1 MRTVYR
7 GGRDEFRRLASIISI
22 LFVSS
27 FILLIAF
34 FPFTLNAEE
43 ALDSNLDDYVAKFAP
58 VPPIDSDVWHKVPED
73 ELVPKLQFLVDRLR
87 LNYDGLETW
96 SGSYD
101 VYSQRWPTAPPENP
115 NNNEPKKDPATIN
128 DCVTLHH
135 VCDFWVDKKN
145 DKLFVD
151 KRQIEATYLNAS
163 GKEIENPSSRYISD
177 ITAII
182 SNDELITYEYGEGS
196 DQIRPELKG
205 DLDGRIGKI
214 CKVDFLKNAS
224 YGIGLSGDVFDPRY
238 FFISRPDEY
247 RWYEI
252 SDSII
257 PRLSGKKKLPAK
269 VKASTTLLEGKID
282 DVEWFYLIYEVENEI
297 VHQGLRKEYV
307 FNSESG
313 YNLVSFHVFDM
324 NNPDNL
330 GLNAGHLANYVKID
344 DVYVPDQWLEV
355 SSSIEERPRNFRYFK
370 LNDCEMNKSIPKERF
385 TIDSLELDDDVVV
398 MNQKDSTLYEYK
410 PDKGLVPHAEFGS
423 DVRIVPTTPL
433 WRSPLRLT
441 AFVVGVALIIGGL
454 AFKIRKKRYAE

>member
-7 GGRDEFRRLASIISI
+7 EGRDEFRRLASIISI

-163 GKEIENPSSRYISD
+163 GKEIENPSSRYIPD
-177 ITAII
+177 ITALI
-182 SNDELITYEYGEGS
+182 SND
-196 DQIRPELKG
+196 
-205 DLDGRIGKI
+205 
-214 CKVDFLKNAS
+214 
-224 YGIGLSGDVFDPRY
+224 
-238 FFISRPDEY
+238 
-247 RWYEI
+247 
-252 SDSII
+252 
-257 PRLSGKKKLPAK
+257 
-269 VKASTTLLEGKID
+269 
-282 DVEWFYLIYEVENEI
+282 
-297 VHQGLRKEYV
+297 
-307 FNSESG
+307 
-313 YNLVSFHVFDM
+313 
-324 NNPDNL
+324 
-330 GLNAGHLANYVKID
+330 
-344 DVYVPDQWLEV
+344 
-355 SSSIEERPRNFRYFK
+355 
-370 LNDCEMNKSIPKERF
+370 
-385 TIDSLELDDDVVV
+385 
-398 MNQKDSTLYEYK
+398 
-410 PDKGLVPHAEFGS
+410 
-423 DVRIVPTTPL
+423 
-433 WRSPLRLT
+433 
-441 AFVVGVALIIGGL
+441 
-454 AFKIRKKRYAE
+454 